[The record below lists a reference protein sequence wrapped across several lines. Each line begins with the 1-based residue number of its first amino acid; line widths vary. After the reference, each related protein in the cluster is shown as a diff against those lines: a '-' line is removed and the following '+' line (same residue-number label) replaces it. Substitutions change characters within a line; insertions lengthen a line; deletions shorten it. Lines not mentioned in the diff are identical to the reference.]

1 MRFTRGLI
9 HESRFALIPEPRQSI
24 IGEMSREE
32 KIESFNPNDPGQ
44 HDGNLFGLPF
54 TPEEARIVVLPV
66 PWDVTT
72 SYRPGT
78 SAGPQSIL
86 AASKQIDLYDPAL
99 PDAWKLGVAMVD
111 IPEALVHLNHE
122 LRPKAEQI
130 ILAMEQGIDPSAD
143 PLLRS
148 LIAEVNAGC
157 ARMVDRV
164 RTDAS
169 GWLDQGKR
177 VVGLGGDHST
187 PLGLLQAL
195 AERHDTFGV
204 LQIDAHADLREAY
217 EHFTFSHA
225 SILLN
230 ALKLDQISS
239 LVQVGLRDVCEEE
252 VAFTQAHADRIHPF
266 TDRDIKH
273 ALYRGETL
281 AQVHQRIVDRLPGL
295 VYITLDIDGLD
306 PALCPHTGT
315 PVPGGLAFEAC
326 LHLVECVVASGRT
339 IIGFDLNEVSPGKD
353 DEWDA
358 NVGARLLFRL
368 INQMAVSQRM

>member
-1 MRFTRGLI
+1 
-9 HESRFALIPEPRQSI
+9 
-24 IGEMSREE
+24 MSREE
-32 KIESFNPNDPGQ
+32 KIKSFNPNDPGQ
-44 HDGNLFGLPF
+44 HDANLFGLPF

-78 SAGPQSIL
+78 SAGPGSIL

-99 PDAWKLGVAMVD
+99 PDAWKLGVAMAA
-111 IPEALVHLNHE
+111 IPETLAHLNRE

-130 ILAMEQGIDPSAD
+130 IFALEQGQRLDEEPS
-143 PLLRS
+143 LRS
-148 LIAEVNAGC
+148 LLAEVNEGC
-157 ARMVDRV
+157 AQMVDQV
-164 RTDAS
+164 RADAS
-169 GWLDQGKR
+169 AWLDQGKR

-195 AERHDTFGV
+195 AERHTSFGV

-230 ALKLDQISS
+230 ALKLDQIST

-252 VAFTQAHADRIHPF
+252 VAFTQAHPDRIHPF
-266 TDRDIKH
+266 MDRDIKRS
-273 ALYRGETL
+273 LYRGESL
-281 AQVHQRIVDRLPGL
+281 AQVHRRIVDHLPGL

-315 PVPGGLAFEAC
+315 PVPGGLAFEEC

-339 IIGFDLNEVSPGKD
+339 IIGFDLNEVSPGEE
-353 DEWDA
+353 EWDA

-368 INQMAVSQRM
+368 INQMAVSHQM